1 MPWVPSESGTGDQ
14 DKSNKESGRYVC
26 DHPGCSNEA
35 KHVLGCAKEL
45 AMCIAMCD
53 EHAKPR
59 STPVRL
65 YRWTIGTIE

>member
-1 MPWVPSESGTGDQ
+1 MPWVPSETGTGDQ

-53 EHAKPR
+53 EHVKPR